1 MDKGQFAILRFAKYK
16 GPEIAN
22 IEAHN
27 ERTKE
32 KYASNPDVDTNRS
45 KNNFHIIQPTDKYR
59 AMSEAL
65 IKQYDCPRV
74 RSDSV
79 RIVETLITASPEFF
93 KGKKKSEIRG
103 FFEHAVDFLKQEL
116 GEDRLISAVV
126 HMDEKTPH
134 MHVSFVPITED
145 GRLSAKEIVGNKKK
159 LTEWQDGFWQHMV
172 EKYPDLERGKSASIT
187 GRTHIPPRLF
197 KEAEHLD
204 KQLHGILAIMDETHA
219 LNAKKNVEE
228 IRKRLKKFFPK
239 LTKFKETLS
248 GYEKAYRELQK
259 ENASLT
265 SKVGKLE
272 ADKADLSKQVKE
284 KKLTDRLTAKQLEA
298 DYQNLY
304 RRVSQYAPELLRG
317 VPDPQKKK
325 ELSL

>member
-1 MDKGQFAILRFAKYK
+1 
-16 GPEIAN
+16 
-22 IEAHN
+22 
-27 ERTKE
+27 
-32 KYASNPDVDTNRS
+32 
-45 KNNFHIIQPTDKYR
+45 
-59 AMSEAL
+59 
-65 IKQYDCPRV
+65 
-74 RSDSV
+74 
-79 RIVETLITASPEFF
+79 
-93 KGKKKSEIRG
+93 
-103 FFEHAVDFLKQEL
+103 
-116 GEDRLISAVV
+116 
-126 HMDEKTPH
+126 MDEKTPH

-159 LTEWQDGFWQHMV
+159 LTEWQDGFWQHMA

-187 GRTHIPPRLF
+187 GRTHIQPRLF

-204 KQLHGILAIMDETHA
+204 KQLRGILAIMDETHA

-228 IRKRLKKFFPK
+228 IRKRLKKLFPK

-265 SKVGKLE
+265 NRVGKLE

-284 KKLTDRLTAKQLEA
+284 KKLTERLTAKQLEA

>member
-1 MDKGQFAILRFAKYK
+1 
-16 GPEIAN
+16 
-22 IEAHN
+22 
-27 ERTKE
+27 
-32 KYASNPDVDTNRS
+32 
-45 KNNFHIIQPTDKYR
+45 
-59 AMSEAL
+59 
-65 IKQYDCPRV
+65 
-74 RSDSV
+74 
-79 RIVETLITASPEFF
+79 
-93 KGKKKSEIRG
+93 
-103 FFEHAVDFLKQEL
+103 
-116 GEDRLISAVV
+116 
-126 HMDEKTPH
+126 MDEKTPH

-204 KQLHGILAIMDETHA
+204 KQLRGILAIMDETNA
-219 LNAKKNVEE
+219 FTAKKNIEE
-228 IRKRLKKFFPK
+228 IRKRLKKLFPK
-239 LTKFKETLS
+239 LTKFKETLT
-248 GYEKAYRELQK
+248 GYKKAYRELQK

-265 SKVGKLE
+265 SKVDKLE
-272 ADKADLSKQVKE
+272 ADKADLGKQVKE
-284 KKLTDRLTAKQLEA
+284 KKLTERLTAKQLEA